1 MRYQKIQVYFLG
13 ALLIGALLLS
23 FLIFLPYFGALLLAT
38 TFAVIFQPFYLFLF
52 RWVSKVIKFRRGEV
66 ARIVCAFITLLI
78 LIVILLIPLM
88 IVGIQLFGEL
98 RQLYT
103 AITEPATF
111 ALLDDAINRAQ
122 LQIGVFLPDF
132 STNVNEYIGQ
142 AVTWASQHIGS
153 VFSSV
158 GKVFLALFLSLL
170 AFYYLIKDGQSLR
183 DFYIRI
189 SPLPDEDDERILVK
203 LQATVNS
210 VIRGTLVIAVIQGFL
225 TGIGFM
231 IFGIPNPTLWGS
243 VAAISALVPTIG
255 TAMVLIPGI
264 IYLFIASGTPPAVG
278 LLIWG
283 IVAVGLI
290 DNFLGPQ
297 VMKRGVSIHPFVI
310 LLSVLGGLSFFGPI
324 GFLIGPL
331 IISLLFALLE
341 IYIEIIEPVKRR
353 AK

>member
-1 MRYQKIQVYFLG
+1 
-13 ALLIGALLLS
+13 
-23 FLIFLPYFGALLLAT
+23 
-38 TFAVIFQPFYLFLF
+38 
-52 RWVSKVIKFRRGEV
+52 
-66 ARIVCAFITLLI
+66 
-78 LIVILLIPLM
+78 
-88 IVGIQLFGEL
+88 
-98 RQLYT
+98 
-103 AITEPATF
+103 
-111 ALLDDAINRAQ
+111 
-122 LQIGVFLPDF
+122 
-132 STNVNEYIGQ
+132 
-142 AVTWASQHIGS
+142 

-170 AFYYLIKDGQSLR
+170 AFYCLIKDGQSLR

-203 LQATVNS
+203 LHATVNS

-243 VAAISALVPTIG
+243 IAAITALVPTVG
-255 TAMVLIPGI
+255 TAIVLIPGI
-264 IYLFIASGTPPAVG
+264 IYLSIASGTAPAVG
-278 LLIWG
+278 LTIWG
-283 IVAVGLI
+283 LVAVGLV

-297 VMKRGVSIHPFVI
+297 VMKRGVAIHPFVI

-341 IYIEIIEPVKRR
+341 IYIEIIEPVKGRT
-353 AK
+353 K